1 MRVIAGLA
9 RGTRL
14 KALEN
19 DDIRPTT
26 DKVKEAVFSMIHFE
40 LIGKSFLDLFAGS
53 GQMAIEA
60 LSNGAKSAT
69 VVDAN
74 RKAISV
80 IKENISKCKCEDSA
94 NVVYSKA
101 EPFLC
106 STNEKFDI
114 VYLDP
119 PYFTD
124 DMDKVLP
131 LLANVCK
138 ETSTIICETTIEKDL
153 PDTIAGFKI
162 TKQKRYGKIII
173 TFYRSGE

>member
-1 MRVIAGLA
+1 MRVIAGFA
-9 RGTRL
+9 RGTKL

-19 DDIRPTT
+19 DNIRPTT

-69 VVDAN
+69 IVDSN
-74 RKAISV
+74 KKSIGV
-80 IKENISKCKCEDSA
+80 IKENISKCKCEDS
-94 NVVYSKA
+94 VKVIYSKV
-101 EPFLC
+101 ESFLR

-114 VYLDP
+114 IYLDP

-138 ETSTIICETTIEKDL
+138 DTSVIICETTREKNL
-153 PDTIAGFKI
+153 PDTVANFKI
-162 TKQKRYGKIII
+162 SKQKRYGKIII
-173 TFYRSGE
+173 TFYRSEE

>member
-1 MRVIAGLA
+1 MRVIAGFA
-9 RGTRL
+9 RGTKL

-40 LIGKSFLDLFAGS
+40 LVGKNFLDLFAGS

-69 VVDAN
+69 IVDAN
-74 RKAISV
+74 KKSIGV

-94 NVVYSKA
+94 NVIYSKA
-101 EPFLC
+101 ESFLR
-106 STNEKFDI
+106 STKEKYDI
-114 VYLDP
+114 IYLDP

-124 DMDKVLP
+124 DMDKVMP

-138 ETSTIICETTIEKDL
+138 DTSIIICETTIEKHL
-153 PDTIAGFKI
+153 PNTIANFKI
-162 TKQKRYGKIII
+162 SKQKRYGKIII

>member
-1 MRVIAGLA
+1 MRVIAGFA
-9 RGTRL
+9 RGTKLR
-14 KALEN
+14 ALGN

-69 VVDAN
+69 IVDAN
-74 RKAISV
+74 KKSVSV
-80 IKENISKCKCEDSA
+80 IKENVSKCKCKDC
-94 NVVYSKA
+94 VQVIYSKA
-101 EPFLC
+101 ESFLC
-106 STNEKFDI
+106 STSEKYDI
-114 VYLDP
+114 IYLDP

-131 LLANVCK
+131 LLMNVCK
-138 ETSTIICETTIEKDL
+138 DTSIIICETAREKNL
-153 PDTIAGFKI
+153 PDTIANFKI
-162 TKQKRYGKIII
+162 TKQKRYGKIVI